1 MIEDF
6 ESEMHGRLVLQ
17 RFNGGIVKLDRF
29 FALHADHMV
38 VVLMIVEMLVPR
50 DAVSEVYFT
59 REPAVG
65 QNLHRPIDCGI
76 SDARIMVAD
85 GAIYILHASMAF
97 IVEENIKNQ
106 LTVRRQLKL
115 PALQVLHEYLHFRH
129 KDFHKAKVLAV
140 SVAAA

>member
-6 ESEMHGRLVLQ
+6 ESEMLGGLVLQ

-38 VVLMIVEMLVPR
+38 VVLMIVEMLIPR
-50 DAVSEVYFT
+50 DAVSEVDFT

-76 SDARIMVAD
+76 SDARIMMSD
-85 GAIYILHASMAF
+85 GPIYILHASMAF

-106 LTVRRQLKL
+106 LTVRRQFKL
-115 PALQVLHEYLHFRH
+115 PALQVFHEYLHFRR
-129 KDFHKAKVLAV
+129 KDFHTVKVLAV
-140 SVAAA
+140 SGAAA